1 MSVIKKSE
9 AIFFLATSMGKADG
23 ELSIDEIKSAFSI
36 PIFAAICNDVDETE
50 ISVKIKS
57 GKLNI
62 DSAMAILKQLSKNDR
77 LEAMVV
83 CYSVGISDNVIT
95 TGEKE
100 LLDKLCVEFGFDN
113 LNEVIDRYK

>member
-1 MSVIKKSE
+1 
-9 AIFFLATSMGKADG
+9 MGKADG

-113 LNEVIDRYK
+113 LNEVIDRYKELNKKINF